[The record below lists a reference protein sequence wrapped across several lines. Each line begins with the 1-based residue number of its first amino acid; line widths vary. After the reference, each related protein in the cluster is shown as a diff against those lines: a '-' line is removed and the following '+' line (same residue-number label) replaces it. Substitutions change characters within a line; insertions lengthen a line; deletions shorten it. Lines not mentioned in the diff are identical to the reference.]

1 MKKQIC
7 LMMSVILLFNFILPC
22 IFHRSFA
29 SSHYTEPG
37 NVPAVKPSYN
47 IIATEGA
54 GLTNDGNNNYPYI
67 SFKVQESGLYT
78 IDVTYAGSHVDYE
91 ILDSS
96 HTPLALAAEA
106 GTTRLP
112 SKNRKVKVYLKA
124 GQTYDVPIYKIPGNT
139 GKPYSVSIIPEKV
152 PATDDDVV
160 EFDYSSSNY
169 TNQGSRADSYRT
181 KDFTINRNGTAFSGT
196 NKLTEDEYTA
206 PAGSTSIVDNVS
218 KKQVS
223 VLQKLVTIFFVYGI
237 CEQLRAIINAMFGPV
252 SIDEILFNRYSSTK
266 LTFYPEN
273 GKNDPD
279 KWNPYLAESDT
290 GKTVLEVINEYFNYF
305 RGIAIMFYLAIL
317 LYVGIRVILKSTAKD
332 RDKYKAML
340 TDWAKGVIIL
350 FLFPL
355 VIKYSILLNEALVGL
370 VEKIKSEDSYMPSSM
385 SSEEADQL
393 LGVQVNSAA
402 DNNIMFT
409 YKQLALDSG
418 SLGFAFVYFY
428 LILSIIS
435 FILIYFKR
443 LITIIFLIVL
453 FPFVSISYAL
463 DKIKDGKAQIFNNW
477 FRELILNIFMQLF
490 HAISYVVVTTIITA
504 IMGSSDEPN
513 IILVIIALGYVKKSD
528 ELLKILFPN
537 VMSGGGA
544 GTVKPVSQVMQ
555 TAGTVAAINQIK
567 NQGRA
572 MKGRVLNAKN
582 QIDTAKETGYEYR
595 NRKNKIAESEEEERA
610 EQRRENEANEAMS
623 GSNLRNIANNL
634 TPESVSGS
642 ETTSGVRLPGGIIA
656 GSVGSASRA
665 GGSGS
670 AGSSSS
676 SSSDIPSR
684 IAVPGEAQVTET
696 MQTVQKIAAVIER
709 PGKRL
714 EVKEKLQNAGLTQ
727 EQQAKMMQLVDAQVA
742 MNEVLTGKN
751 KQGVPLVRKQLNIQV
766 KVLND
771 LISGPEAEIPGT
783 SGYIM
788 KKHLEQNQIT
798 IKKPQYM
805 IGDRPLEL
813 KPGDEDKSVKE
824 KFYRLKAEAELEPD
838 KTKRELLLSKFDDS
852 KTQKVTMSALDYVQK
867 ELTHGRV
874 LSEGQRK
881 EARVADTWLAGTTG
895 VDFDTSKAK
904 KVSRTGLKL
913 GSLTSKQGKKLLEKH
928 EDDINDVINQF
939 APSANASGQ
948 KRMREAAGI
957 MITLQEYERRREI
970 DKDDPTLDK
979 KVKEQHIDG
988 VDAAEMLKLTS
999 RLNQLQKQDSNV
1011 KRMISESLDTGKTDK
1026 RPTGITLQ
1034 SGNVLKVNMGTSL
1047 DTMEAASATAVLSTP
1062 REEIDD
1068 STRSAMRDAVAS
1080 MQRVNEQSDDST
1092 ALGFLN
1098 NSEHDNIL
1106 DAKSMSDVIDEFGYL
1121 VSDGKNQEEI
1131 VYEKYIDEKVNIRVQ
1146 LADESMA
1153 KLKTQFI
1160 GDALR
1165 AGGATVSATGGTIT
1179 AASLGL
1185 AGTAVIAGA
1194 SSDVSGKN
1202 LAINYST
1209 TSSLENLVEKV
1220 LPGGYGATDSS
1231 LGNMTLNTIEGSAK
1245 ASAEKRDFE
1254 KDTAESKKI
1263 ADNSVAAA
1271 RAKTIRD
1278 AMKRK

>member
-1 MKKQIC
+1 MKRQVC
-7 LMMSVILLFNFILPC
+7 LMMSIILLFNFILPC

-29 SSHYTEPG
+29 DSHYTEEG
-37 NVPAVKPSYN
+37 KIPSTGHK
-47 IIATEGA
+47 IIVTEGA
-54 GLTNDGNNNYPYI
+54 GITSDGNDKFPYI
-67 SFKVQESGLYT
+67 SFQVQESGLYT
-78 IDVTYAGSHVDYE
+78 IDVTYGGSHVDYE
-91 ILDSS
+91 IVDGS
-96 HTPLALAAEA
+96 HTPLALAATA
-106 GTTRLP
+106 GTTQVP
-112 SKNRKVKVYLKA
+112 SKSRTVTVYLKA
-124 GQTYDVPIYKIPGNT
+124 GQQYHVPIYKIPGNT
-139 GKPYSVSIIPEKV
+139 GKPYVVDVQAKKV
-152 PATDDDVV
+152 PATNDDVV
-160 EFDYSSSNY
+160 EFDVSSSDY
-169 TNQGSRADSYRT
+169 TNQGSRTDNFKT
-181 KDFTINRNGTAFSGT
+181 KDFSINRNAKAFSGT
-196 NKLTEDEYTA
+196 NILEEGQYTA
-206 PAGSTSIVDNVS
+206 PPGGTSVVDTVT

-223 VLQKLVTIFFVYGI
+223 MLQKLVTLFFVYGI

-252 SIDEILFNRYSSTK
+252 TIDDILFNHYTSTK
-266 LTFYPEN
+266 LTFYDAN
-273 GKNDPD
+273 GKNDPS
-279 KWNPYLAESDT
+279 KYNPYLVESST

-317 LYVGIRVILKSTAKD
+317 LYVGVRVILKSTAKD

-355 VIKYSILLNEALVGL
+355 VIKYCILINEALVL
-370 VEKIKSEDSYMPSSM
+370 MVENVKSDSSYMPSSM

-402 DNNIMFT
+402 DNNIMFI
-409 YKQLALDSG
+409 YKKLALESG

-453 FPFVSISYAL
+453 FPFVAISYAL

-477 FRELILNIFMQLF
+477 FRELVLNIFMQLF
-490 HAISYVVVTTIITA
+490 HAISYVVVTTIISAVMDLNGT
-504 IMGSSDEPN
+504 DEPN
-513 IILVIIALGYVKKSD
+513 IILVVIALGYVKKSD

-537 VMSGGGA
+537 IMSGGGA
-544 GTVKPVSQVMQ
+544 GTVKPASQVMQ
-555 TAGTVAAINQIK
+555 TAGTIAAINQIK

-595 NRKNKIAESEEEERA
+595 NRKNRIAESEEEERA
-610 EQRRENEANEAMS
+610 EQRRENEASEAMS

-634 TPESVSGS
+634 TPESVSASG
-642 ETTSGVRLPGGIIA
+642 TTPGVRLPGGIIA
-656 GSVGSASRA
+656 GGSGDAGGAA
-665 GGSGS
+665 GGSGDS
-670 AGSSSS
+670 AAG
-676 SSSDIPSR
+676 IPNR
-684 IAVPGEAQVTET
+684 IAVPGEAQVAET

-751 KQGVPLVRKQLNIQV
+751 KQGVSLTRKQLNIQV
-766 KVLND
+766 KILND
-771 LISGPEAEIPGT
+771 LINGPEAEIPGT

-788 KKHLEQNQIT
+788 RKHLEQNQVT

-805 IGDRPLEL
+805 IGGKVLEL
-813 KPGDEDKSVKE
+813 KQGDEDKSVKE

-838 KTKRELLLSKFDDS
+838 KTRREMLLSKFDDS

-867 ELTHGRV
+867 EMTHGRV

-895 VDFDTSKAK
+895 VDFDTSKSK

-913 GSLTSKQGKKLLEKH
+913 GSLTSKQSKKLLEKH

-979 KVKEQHIDG
+979 KVKEQRIDG

-1026 RPTGITLQ
+1026 KPTGITLQ

-1131 VYEKYIDEKVNIRVQ
+1131 VYEKYIDEKVNIRLQ

-1160 GDALR
+1160 SDALR

-1179 AASLGL
+1179 ASALGL
-1185 AGTAVIAGA
+1185 AGTAMIAGA

-1209 TSSLENLVEKV
+1209 TSSLENLVEKT

>member
-7 LMMSVILLFNFILPC
+7 LMMSIILLFNFVLPC

-29 SSHYTEPG
+29 DSHYTEEG
-37 NVPAVKPSYN
+37 KIPSTGHK
-47 IIATEGA
+47 IIVTEGA
-54 GLTNDGNNNYPYI
+54 GITSDGNDKFPYI
-67 SFKVQESGLYT
+67 SFQVQESGLYT
-78 IDVTYAGSHVDYE
+78 IDVTYGGSHVDYE
-91 ILDSS
+91 IVDGS
-96 HTPLALAAEA
+96 HTPLALAAKA
-106 GTTRLP
+106 GTTQVP
-112 SKNRKVKVYLKA
+112 SKNRTVTVYLKA
-124 GQTYDVPIYKIPGNT
+124 GQKYDVPIYKMPGNT
-139 GKPYSVSIIPEKV
+139 GKPYTVSVQPKLV

-160 EFDYSSSNY
+160 EFDFSSSNY
-169 TNQGSRADSYRT
+169 TNQGSRDINTYKT
-181 KDFTINRNGTAFSGT
+181 KDFKINRNDTAFSGT
-196 NKLTEDEYTA
+196 NTLGEGEYIA
-206 PAGSTSIVDNVS
+206 PVGGTSIVDNVS

-223 VLQKLVTIFFVYGI
+223 MLQKLVTIFFIYGI

-252 SIDEILFNRYSSTK
+252 TIDAILFNQYTSTK
-266 LTFYPEN
+266 LTFYHDN
-273 GKNDPD
+273 GKDDPD
-279 KWNPYLAESDT
+279 KWNPYLVESDT

-317 LYVGIRVILKSTAKD
+317 LYVGVRIVMKSTAKD
-332 RDKYKAML
+332 RDKFKTML
-340 TDWAKGVIIL
+340 ADWAKGVIIL
-350 FLFPL
+350 FMFPL
-355 VIKYSILLNEALVGL
+355 VIKYCILINESLVGI
-370 VEKIKSEDSYMPSSM
+370 VYKIKLSVNDSYMPSTM

-393 LGVQVNSAA
+393 LGVQVNSAS
-402 DNNIMFT
+402 DNNIMFK

-463 DKIKDGKAQIFNNW
+463 DKIKDGRAQIFNNW

-490 HAISYVVVTTIITA
+490 HAVSYVVVTTIITA
-504 IMGSSDEPN
+504 IMTGDEPN

-537 VMSGGGA
+537 MMSGGGA
-544 GTVKPVSQVMQ
+544 GTVKPASQVMQ

-567 NQGRA
+567 NQGKA
-572 MKGRVLNAKN
+572 MKGRVTNARK

-595 NRKNKIAESEEEERA
+595 SRKNQIAEGKQEERA
-610 EQRRENEANEAMS
+610 EQIREKEADEAMN
-623 GSNLRNIANNL
+623 GANLRSIANNL
-634 TPESVSGS
+634 TPESIAGGGAAP
-642 ETTSGVRLPGGIIA
+642 GVRLPGGIIA
-656 GSVGSASRA
+656 GGSGDAGGAA
-665 GGSGS
+665 GGSGDS
-670 AGSSSS
+670 AAG
-676 SSSDIPSR
+676 IPNR
-684 IAVPGEAQVTET
+684 IAVPGEAQVAET

-751 KQGVPLVRKQLNIQV
+751 KQGVSLTRKQLNIQV
-766 KVLND
+766 KILND
-771 LISGPEAEIPGT
+771 LINGPDAEIPGT

-788 KKHLEQNQIT
+788 KKHLEQNQVT

-805 IGDRPLEL
+805 IGGKVLEL
-813 KPGDEDKSVKE
+813 KQDDEDESVKA

-838 KTKRELLLSKFDDS
+838 KAKREALLAKFDDS
-852 KTQKVTMSALDYVQK
+852 KTQRVTMSALDYVQK
-867 ELTHGRV
+867 EMTHGRV
-874 LSEGQRK
+874 LSENQRK

-895 VDFDTSKAK
+895 VDFDKSKGS

-913 GSLTSKQGKKLLEKH
+913 GSLTGKQSKKLLEKH

-979 KVKEQHIDG
+979 KVKDQHIDG
-988 VDAAEMLKLTS
+988 VDAAEMLKLTA

-1011 KRMISESLDTGKTDK
+1011 KRMISQSLDTGNEERK
-1026 RPTGITLQ
+1026 PSGITLQ
-1034 SGNVLKVNMGTSL
+1034 SGKVLRVNMGTSL

-1068 STRSAMRDAVAS
+1068 STRSSMREAVAS
-1080 MQRVNEQSDDST
+1080 MQRINEESDDNT
-1092 ALGFLN
+1092 ALGFIN

-1121 VSDGKNQEEI
+1121 VSDEKNQEEI
-1131 VYEKYIDEKVNIRVQ
+1131 VYEKYIDEKVNIRVK

-1165 AGGATVSATGGTIT
+1165 AGGATVSATGGVIT
-1179 AASLGL
+1179 ATSLGL
-1185 AGTAVIAGA
+1185 AGTAIVAGA
-1194 SSDVSGKN
+1194 SSETSGKN

-1220 LPGGYGATDSS
+1220 LPGGYGASDTS
-1231 LGNMTLNTIEGSAK
+1231 LGNATLNTIESSAK
-1245 ASAEKRDFE
+1245 GSAEKRDFE
-1254 KDTAESKKI
+1254 KDSAESKKI
-1263 ADNSVAAA
+1263 TDNSIAAA